1 MMGRQSEGMAMVLST
16 PPIRVLSADDHPL
29 VREGIAAL
37 VANVSDIVSV
47 GEAGNGQEAIEKF
60 RQLRPDVTLMDLQMP
75 DLSGIDATIAIR
87 NESPNARIIILTTFA
102 GDDLARRALHAGA
115 MAYVLKSAVRKNLL
129 DTVRAVHRGQ
139 KFVHPEVATNI
150 AEHFGADALSAR
162 EIEVLRLIAAG
173 NSNKLVAYQLAIAE
187 ETVKGHV
194 KNLLSKLSANDRT
207 HAVTLGLKRGIIEL

>member
-1 MMGRQSEGMAMVLST
+1 MVLST
-16 PPIRVLSADDHPL
+16 PPIRLLSADDHPL
-29 VREGIAAL
+29 MREGIAAL
-37 VANVSDIVSV
+37 AANVSDIVSV

-75 DLSGIDATIAIR
+75 NLSGIDATIAIR

-115 MAYVLKSAVRKNLL
+115 MAYVLKSTVRKSLL
-129 DTVRAVHRGQ
+129 DTIRAVHRGQ
-139 KFVHPEVATNI
+139 KFVHPDVATNI
-150 AEHFGADALSAR
+150 AEHFGSDALSAR

-173 NSNKLVAYQLAIAE
+173 NANKLIAHQLVIAE

-194 KNLLSKLSANDRT
+194 KNLLSKLGAKDRT
-207 HAVTLGLKRGIIEL
+207 HAVTLGLKRGIIAL

>member
-1 MMGRQSEGMAMVLST
+1 MVLSKS
-16 PPIRVLSADDHPL
+16 PIRILSDDDHPL

-37 VANVSDIVSV
+37 VANVSDIASV
-47 GEAGNGQEAIEKF
+47 GEAANGQEAIEKF

-75 DLSGIDATIAIR
+75 DLSGIDATLAIR

-102 GDDLARRALHAGA
+102 GDDLARRALQAGA
-115 MAYVLKSAVRKNLL
+115 MAYVLKSTVRKNLL
-129 DTVRAVHRGQ
+129 DVIRAVHRGQ
-139 KFVHPEVATNI
+139 KCVHPDVATNI
-150 AEHFGADALSAR
+150 AEHFGSDALSAR

-173 NSNKLVAYQLAIAE
+173 NPNKLIAHRLAIAE

-194 KNLLSKLSANDRT
+194 KNVLSKLDANDRT